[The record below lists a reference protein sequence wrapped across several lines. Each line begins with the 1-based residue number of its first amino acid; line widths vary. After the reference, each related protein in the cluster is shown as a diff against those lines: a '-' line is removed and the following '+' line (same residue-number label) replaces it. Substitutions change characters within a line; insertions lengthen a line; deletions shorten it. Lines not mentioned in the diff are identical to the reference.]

1 MNTIQKVSIM
11 KKLVFLHLHSS
22 CFNTTSSRWE
32 AWMWCKRLL
41 VQFSFDNLLKSW
53 KVSSRVLLVMFYNFI
68 IRITIFRWLL
78 FYRLLFTWSAQEQY
92 STIPICCPI
101 IRNPSRNVW
110 KICLQWSG
118 VHLACCAVMVNA
130 CKPSVQSS
138 VIIHVTYTRGSC
150 DSQFPGSRFAETLDV
165 SLLLYQIT
173 PFVFLVTFT
182 LHLQDKRQRPLC
194 NSSSDFS

>member
-1 MNTIQKVSIM
+1 MRSLNVMQEVVGSILLWQPFKVM
-11 KKLVFLHLHSS
+11 KSFQQG
-22 CFNTTSSRWE
+22 
-32 AWMWCKRLL
+32 LL
-41 VQFSFDNLLKSW
+41 V
-53 KVSSRVLLVMFYNFI
+53 VFYNFI
-68 IRITIFRWLL
+68 IGITIFRWLL
-78 FYRLLFTWSAQEQY
+78 FYRLLFTWSVQEQY

-101 IRNPSRNVW
+101 IENPSRNVW

-150 DSQFPGSRFAETLDV
+150 GSQFLGSRFAETLDV

-182 LHLQDKRQRPLC
+182 LHLQDKRQATVQQQLWFQQA
-194 NSSSDFS
+194 NVAS

>member
-1 MNTIQKVSIM
+1 MRSLNVMQEVVGSILLWQLFKVM
-11 KKLVFLHLHSS
+11 KSFQQG
-22 CFNTTSSRWE
+22 
-32 AWMWCKRLL
+32 LL
-41 VQFSFDNLLKSW
+41 V
-53 KVSSRVLLVMFYNFI
+53 VFYNFI
-68 IRITIFRWLL
+68 IRIR
-78 FYRLLFTWSAQEQY
+78 
-92 STIPICCPI
+92 IPICCPI

-110 KICLQWSG
+110 KICLQWCG
-118 VHLACCAVMVNA
+118 VHLACCSVMVNA

-173 PFVFLVTFT
+173 PFVFLFTFT

-194 NSSSDFS
+194 NSSYDFS